1 MVNAITFDDDAVKY
15 SHFSGSI
22 FAVSYKAKIHIH
34 IIDIE
39 IELMK

>member
-1 MVNAITFDDDAVKY
+1 MVNAITFDDNALKY
-15 SHFSGSI
+15 SHFSGRVL
-22 FAVSYKAKIHIH
+22 AVSYKATIH